1 MSLYRDLNNIDKNLE
16 NIKEI
21 PLSETEKKRVLKKA
35 RFQIRPKQR
44 LNKRWGFGLAAVA
57 VCLIS
62 LALTI
67 EKGTIA
73 SIPFT
78 GEPIEKYINNI
89 DQLDYSA
96 YKTEIAESA
105 ENNLGL
111 LTLNEVMMDDKRLF
125 LSATF
130 EPAEGV
136 DFDYQT
142 YIQPT
147 VKINGQDYTAFTG
160 GQSIEMNSSMFT
172 IYNDI
177 TLTEAIKTENLSIE
191 ISYDTWNFDET
202 RETIEQPWIFSA
214 DVSQKNL
221 LVAVT
226 EFEMNKEV
234 TLLNGDKVRIE
245 KVVATPIS
253 TSVYYDLSGA
263 HSESIYFDIEAE
275 NGGVA
280 AGRFMSSTS
289 NTAGEMSFTQ
299 FEALDFD
306 ADKYY
311 LKARN
316 GEDEVLSELV
326 PIN

>member
-1 MSLYRDLNNIDKNLE
+1 MSLYRDLNNIDEDLE
-16 NIKEI
+16 NITEI

-35 RFQIRPKQR
+35 RFQIQPKR
-44 LNKRWGFGLAAVA
+44 RYNKRWGFGLAAVA

-73 SIPFT
+73 SMPFT

-89 DQLDYSA
+89 NQLDYSA
-96 YKTEIAESA
+96 YKTEIGESA
-105 ENNLGL
+105 ENDLGR
-111 LTLNEVMMDDKRLF
+111 LTLNEAMMDDKRLF

-136 DFDYQT
+136 AFDYQT

-147 VKINGQDYTAFTG
+147 IKINGQDYTAFTG

-172 IYNDI
+172 IYNDV
-177 TLTEAIKTENLSIE
+177 TLTEAIKTENLTIE
-191 ISYDTWNFDET
+191 ISYDTWHSDET
-202 RETIEQPWIFSA
+202 RETIEQPWVFNV
-214 DVSQKNL
+214 DVSQKKL
-221 LVAVT
+221 LEAVT
-226 EFEMNKEV
+226 EFEMNKEII
-234 TLLNGDKVRIE
+234 LSNGDTVRIE

-253 TSVYYDLSGA
+253 TSVYYDLSEA

-289 NTAGEMSFTQ
+289 NTPGEMSFTQ
-299 FEALDFD
+299 FEELDFD
-306 ADKYY
+306 ANNYY
-311 LKARN
+311 LRARD
-316 GEDEVLSELV
+316 GEDEVLSELI